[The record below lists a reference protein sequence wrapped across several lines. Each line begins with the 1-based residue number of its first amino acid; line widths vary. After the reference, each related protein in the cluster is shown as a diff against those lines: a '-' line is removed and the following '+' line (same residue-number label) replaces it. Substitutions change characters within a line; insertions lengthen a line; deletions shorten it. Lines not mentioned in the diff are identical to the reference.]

1 MFKQLEYSKI
11 LFENSLLKSKF
22 MTFRFG
28 IDQDQRNDRV
38 VNDMK
43 INSWKSVHTYFE
55 IRLSYL

>member
-43 INSWKSVHTYFE
+43 INS
-55 IRLSYL
+55 